1 MQKLRAALS
10 RRGLVETD
18 HDRIEELLAGYAL
31 RSLSG
36 EDAREADRVL
46 SQHVPGCAT
55 CRATLQEFQVV
66 HGRARARRRPGRTA
80 RDPPASAAPR
90 DGTAARRRRPGSVV
104 AAAASIVV
112 VVGMAGLAVGQGIR
126 ASNADQRRALYSD
139 ALQLASQP
147 DASQIP
153 LVDTQ
158 TSGPPVTEI
167 VAPGV
172 EVVYLVCNNVARPR
186 PGMTYRVWL
195 RVRWRVRVRRA
206 VRTRV
211 RPHGP
216 AVECSRRRSTASS
229 SPRSRSTAPPTQPE
243 AATIRW
249 SDAA

>member
-1 MQKLRAALS
+1 M
-10 RRGLVETD
+10 TD

-36 EDAREADRVL
+36 DDAREADRLL
-46 SQHVPGCAT
+46 SHHVPGCAT
-55 CRATLQEFQVV
+55 CRATLQDFQSLMGELALGADAV
-66 HGRARARRRPGRTA
+66 A
-80 RDPPASAAPR
+80 PPEVLLPRLHREMGAP
-90 DGTAARRRRPGSVV
+90 ARRRRPGSVV

-126 ASNADQRRALYSD
+126 ASNADQRRDLYSE
-139 ALQLASQP
+139 ALQAASQP

-172 EVVYLVCNNVARPR
+172 ELVYLVCHDVARPR
-186 PGMTYRVWL
+186 PGMTYRIWFGSGGSFEFVDQFEPEPDLTVL
-195 RVRWRVRVRRA
+195 RLVLPATVDRIIITEEPIDRA
-206 VRTRV
+206 
-211 RPHGP
+211 
-216 AVECSRRRSTASS
+216 
-229 SPRSRSTAPPTQPE
+229 PTQPE

>member
-1 MQKLRAALS
+1 M
-10 RRGLVETD
+10 TD

-36 EDAREADRVL
+36 DDAREADRLL
-46 SQHVPGCAT
+46 SQHVPDCAT
-55 CRATLQEFQVV
+55 CRATLQDFQSLM
-66 HGRARARRRPGRTA
+66 GELALGA
-80 RDPPASAAPR
+80 DPVAPPEVLLPR
-90 DGTAARRRRPGSVV
+90 LHREMGPPARRRRPGSVV

-112 VVGMAGLAVGQGIR
+112 LVGMAGLAVGQGIR

-139 ALQLASQP
+139 ALQLASRP

-172 EVVYLVCNNVARPR
+172 EVVYLVCHDVARPR
-186 PGMTYRVWL
+186 PGMTYRIWFGSGGSFEFVDEFEPEPDLTVL
-195 RVRWRVRVRRA
+195 RLVLPAAVDRIIITEEPVDRA
-206 VRTRV
+206 
-211 RPHGP
+211 
-216 AVECSRRRSTASS
+216 
-229 SPRSRSTAPPTQPE
+229 PTQPE

>member
-1 MQKLRAALS
+1 
-10 RRGLVETD
+10 VTD

-36 EDAREADRVL
+36 DDAREADRLL

-55 CRATLQEFQVV
+55 CRATLQDFQSLM
-66 HGRARARRRPGRTA
+66 GELALGA
-80 RDPPASAAPR
+80 DPVAPPEVLLPR
-90 DGTAARRRRPGSVV
+90 LHREMGPPARRRRPGSVV

-126 ASNADQRRALYSD
+126 ASNADQRRALYSE

-186 PGMTYRVWL
+186 PGMTYRVWFGSGGSFEFVDQFEPEPDLTVL
-195 RVRWRVRVRRA
+195 RLVLPAAVDRIIITEEPVDRA
-206 VRTRV
+206 
-211 RPHGP
+211 
-216 AVECSRRRSTASS
+216 
-229 SPRSRSTAPPTQPE
+229 PTQPE

>member
-1 MQKLRAALS
+1 
-10 RRGLVETD
+10 VTD

-36 EDAREADRVL
+36 DDAREAEHLL

-55 CRATLQEFQVV
+55 CRATLQDFQSLMGELALGAEPV
-66 HGRARARRRPGRTA
+66 A
-80 RDPPASAAPR
+80 PPEVLLPR
-90 DGTAARRRRPGSVV
+90 LHREMGPPARRRRPGSVV

-126 ASNADQRRALYSD
+126 ASNADQRRALYSE
-139 ALQLASQP
+139 ALQAASRP

-172 EVVYLVCNNVARPR
+172 EVVYLVCHDVARPR
-186 PGMTYRVWL
+186 PGMTYRIWFGSGGSFAFVDEFEPEPDLTVL
-195 RVRWRVRVRRA
+195 RLVLPAAVDRIIITEEPVDRA
-206 VRTRV
+206 
-211 RPHGP
+211 
-216 AVECSRRRSTASS
+216 
-229 SPRSRSTAPPTQPE
+229 PTQPE
-243 AATIRW
+243 PATIRW

>member
-1 MQKLRAALS
+1 MR
-10 RRGLVETD
+10 D

-36 EDAREADRVL
+36 DDAREADRLL
-46 SQHVPGCAT
+46 SQHVPGCVT
-55 CRATLQEFQVV
+55 CRATLRDFQSLM
-66 HGRARARRRPGRTA
+66 GELALGA
-80 RDPPASAAPR
+80 DPVAPPEVLLPR
-90 DGTAARRRRPGSVV
+90 LHREMGPPARRRRPGSMV

-167 VAPGV
+167 VLVVGPIEPATKRGLPGV
-172 EVVYLVCNNVARPR
+172 L
-186 PGMTYRVWL
+186 
-195 RVRWRVRVRRA
+195 
-206 VRTRV
+206 
-211 RPHGP
+211 
-216 AVECSRRRSTASS
+216 
-229 SPRSRSTAPPTQPE
+229 
-243 AATIRW
+243 AAC
-249 SDAA
+249 D

>member
-1 MQKLRAALS
+1 M
-10 RRGLVETD
+10 TD

-36 EDAREADRVL
+36 DDAREADRLL

-55 CRATLQEFQVV
+55 CRATLQDFQSLM
-66 HGRARARRRPGRTA
+66 GELALGA
-80 RDPPASAAPR
+80 DPVAPPEVLLPR
-90 DGTAARRRRPGSVV
+90 LHREMGPPARRRRPGSVV

-126 ASNADQRRALYSD
+126 ASNADQRRALYSE

-172 EVVYLVCNNVARPR
+172 EVVYLVCHDVARPR
-186 PGMTYRVWL
+186 PGMTYRVWFGSGGSFEFVEPFEPESDLTVL
-195 RVRWRVRVRRA
+195 RLVLPPTVDRIIITEEPIDRA
-206 VRTRV
+206 
-211 RPHGP
+211 
-216 AVECSRRRSTASS
+216 
-229 SPRSRSTAPPTQPE
+229 PTQPE

>member
-1 MQKLRAALS
+1 
-10 RRGLVETD
+10 VTD

-36 EDAREADRVL
+36 DDAREADRLL

-55 CRATLQEFQVV
+55 CRATLQDFQSLM
-66 HGRARARRRPGRTA
+66 GELALGA
-80 RDPPASAAPR
+80 DPVAPPEVLLPR
-90 DGTAARRRRPGSVV
+90 LHREMGAPARRRRPGSVV

-126 ASNADQRRALYSD
+126 ASNADQRRDLYSE
-139 ALQLASQP
+139 ALQAASQP

-172 EVVYLVCNNVARPR
+172 ELVYLVCHDVARPR
-186 PGMTYRVWL
+186 PGMTYRIWFGSGGSFEFVDQFEPEPDLTVL
-195 RVRWRVRVRRA
+195 RLVLPATVDRIIITEEPVERA
-206 VRTRV
+206 
-211 RPHGP
+211 
-216 AVECSRRRSTASS
+216 
-229 SPRSRSTAPPTQPE
+229 PTQPE

>member
-1 MQKLRAALS
+1 L
-10 RRGLVETD
+10 TD

-36 EDAREADRVL
+36 DDAREADRLL
-46 SQHVPGCAT
+46 SEHVPGCAT
-55 CRATLQEFQVV
+55 CRTTLQDFQSLM
-66 HGRARARRRPGRTA
+66 GELALGA
-80 RDPPASAAPR
+80 DPVAPPEVLLPR
-90 DGTAARRRRPGSVV
+90 LHREMGPPARRRRPGSVV

-126 ASNADQRRALYSD
+126 ASNADQRRALYSE

-172 EVVYLVCNNVARPR
+172 EVVYLVCHDVARPR
-186 PGMTYRVWL
+186 PGMTYRVWFGSGGSFEFVEPFEPESDLTVL
-195 RVRWRVRVRRA
+195 RLVLPPTVDRIIITEEPIDRA
-206 VRTRV
+206 
-211 RPHGP
+211 
-216 AVECSRRRSTASS
+216 
-229 SPRSRSTAPPTQPE
+229 PTQPE

>member
-1 MQKLRAALS
+1 
-10 RRGLVETD
+10 VTD

-36 EDAREADRVL
+36 DDAREADRLL

-55 CRATLQEFQVV
+55 CRATLQDFQSLM
-66 HGRARARRRPGRTA
+66 GELALGA
-80 RDPPASAAPR
+80 DPVAPPEVLLPR
-90 DGTAARRRRPGSVV
+90 LHREMGPPARRRRPGSVV

-126 ASNADQRRALYSD
+126 ASNADQRRALYSE

-172 EVVYLVCNNVARPR
+172 EVVYLVCHDVARPR
-186 PGMTYRVWL
+186 PGMTYRVWFGSGGSFEFVEPFEPESDLTVL
-195 RVRWRVRVRRA
+195 RLVLPPTVDRIIITEEPIDRA
-206 VRTRV
+206 
-211 RPHGP
+211 
-216 AVECSRRRSTASS
+216 
-229 SPRSRSTAPPTQPE
+229 PTQP
-243 AATIRW
+243 APATIRW

>member
-1 MQKLRAALS
+1 
-10 RRGLVETD
+10 VETD

-36 EDAREADRVL
+36 DDAREADRVL

-55 CRATLQEFQVV
+55 CRATVQDFQSLM
-66 HGRARARRRPGRTA
+66 GELALGA
-80 RDPPASAAPR
+80 DPVAPPEVLLPR
-90 DGTAARRRRPGSVV
+90 LHREMGPQARRRRPGSVV

-126 ASNADQRRALYSD
+126 ASNADQRRALYSE

-186 PGMTYRVWL
+186 PGMTYRVWFGSGGSFEFVEPFEPESDLTVL
-195 RVRWRVRVRRA
+195 RLVL
-206 VRTRV
+206 
-211 RPHGP
+211 
-216 AVECSRRRSTASS
+216 
-229 SPRSRSTAPPTQPE
+229 PPTVDRIIITEEPVDRAPSQPE
-243 AATIRW
+243 ATTIRW

>member
-1 MQKLRAALS
+1 M
-10 RRGLVETD
+10 TD

-36 EDAREADRVL
+36 DDAREADLLL

-55 CRATLQEFQVV
+55 CRATLQDFQSLM
-66 HGRARARRRPGRTA
+66 GELALGA
-80 RDPPASAAPR
+80 DPVPPPEVLLPR
-90 DGTAARRRRPGSVV
+90 LHREMGPPARRRRPGSVV

-139 ALQLASQP
+139 ALQFASRP

-172 EVVYLVCNNVARPR
+172 EVVYLVCKDVARPR
-186 PGMTYRVWL
+186 PGMTYRIWYGTGGSFTFVEQFEPEPDL
-195 RVRWRVRVRRA
+195 TVRRLVLPPTVDRIIITEEPIDRA
-206 VRTRV
+206 
-211 RPHGP
+211 
-216 AVECSRRRSTASS
+216 
-229 SPRSRSTAPPTQPE
+229 PTQPE
-243 AATIRW
+243 AAAIRW

>member
-1 MQKLRAALS
+1 M
-10 RRGLVETD
+10 ETD

-36 EDAREADRVL
+36 DDAREADRLL
-46 SQHVPGCAT
+46 SQHVPGCST
-55 CRATLQEFQVV
+55 CRATLRDFQALM
-66 HGRARARRRPGRTA
+66 GELALGA
-80 RDPPASAAPR
+80 DPAPPPEVLLPR
-90 DGTAARRRRPGSVV
+90 LHREMGPPARRRRPGAVA

-126 ASNADQRRALYSD
+126 ASNADQRRDLYSE
-139 ALQLASQP
+139 ALRAASRP

-172 EVVYLVCNNVARPR
+172 EIVYLVCHDVARPH
-186 PGMTYRVWL
+186 PGMTYRVWYGSGGTFRFVEQFEPDPDLTVL
-195 RVRWRVRVRRA
+195 RLEFPATVDRIIITEEPIDRA
-206 VRTRV
+206 
-211 RPHGP
+211 
-216 AVECSRRRSTASS
+216 
-229 SPRSRSTAPPTQPE
+229 PTQPDS
-243 AATIRW
+243 ASIRW

>member
-1 MQKLRAALS
+1 
-10 RRGLVETD
+10 VTD

-36 EDAREADRVL
+36 DDAREADRLL

-55 CRATLQEFQVV
+55 CRATLQDFRSLMGELAL
-66 HGRARARRRPGRTA
+66 GT
-80 RDPPASAAPR
+80 DPVAPPEVLLPR
-90 DGTAARRRRPGSVV
+90 LHREMGPPARRRRPGSVV

-126 ASNADQRRALYSD
+126 ASNADNRRALYSD
-139 ALQLASQP
+139 ALRLASRP

-172 EVVYLVCNNVARPR
+172 EVVYLICHDVARPR
-186 PGMTYRVWL
+186 PGMTYRIWFGSGGSFTFVEQFEPEPDL
-195 RVRWRVRVRRA
+195 TVRRLVLPPTVDRIIITEEPLDRA
-206 VRTRV
+206 
-211 RPHGP
+211 
-216 AVECSRRRSTASS
+216 
-229 SPRSRSTAPPTQPE
+229 PTQPE

>member
-1 MQKLRAALS
+1 M
-10 RRGLVETD
+10 TD

-36 EDAREADRVL
+36 DDAREADRIL
-46 SQHVPGCAT
+46 LQHVPGCAT
-55 CRATLQEFQVV
+55 CRATLQDFQSLM
-66 HGRARARRRPGRTA
+66 GELALSA
-80 RDPPASAAPR
+80 DPLAPPEVLLPR
-90 DGTAARRRRPGSVV
+90 LHREMGAPARRRRPGSVV

-126 ASNADQRRALYSD
+126 ASNADQRRDLYSE
-139 ALQLASQP
+139 ALQAASQP

-172 EVVYLVCNNVARPR
+172 EVVYLVCHDVARPR
-186 PGMTYRVWL
+186 PGMTYRIWFGSGGSFEFVDQFEPEPDLTVL
-195 RVRWRVRVRRA
+195 RLVLPATVDRIIITEEPVERA
-206 VRTRV
+206 
-211 RPHGP
+211 
-216 AVECSRRRSTASS
+216 
-229 SPRSRSTAPPTQPE
+229 PTQPE

>member
-1 MQKLRAALS
+1 M
-10 RRGLVETD
+10 TD

-36 EDAREADRVL
+36 DDAREADRLL
-46 SQHVPGCAT
+46 SEHVPGCAT
-55 CRATLQEFQVV
+55 CRTTLQDFQSLM
-66 HGRARARRRPGRTA
+66 GELALGA
-80 RDPPASAAPR
+80 DPVAPPEVL
-90 DGTAARRRRPGSVV
+90 RRPGSVV

-126 ASNADQRRALYSD
+126 ASNADQRRALYSE

-172 EVVYLVCNNVARPR
+172 EVVYLVCHDVARPR
-186 PGMTYRVWL
+186 PGMTYRVWFGSGGSFEFVEPFEPESDLTVL
-195 RVRWRVRVRRA
+195 RLVLPPTVDRIIITEEPIDRA
-206 VRTRV
+206 
-211 RPHGP
+211 
-216 AVECSRRRSTASS
+216 
-229 SPRSRSTAPPTQPE
+229 PTQPE